1 MSQYIDVEI
10 AEGGWG
16 WGRRY
21 GVCDS
26 VSEAKRVWVK
36 CQRAS
41 SIVDGNLGL
50 RFAKGPVT
58 GDLEKEKSS
67 CV

>member
-1 MSQYIDVEI
+1 M
-10 AEGGWG
+10 GG
-16 WGRRY
+16 GRRY